1 MAGEEEEGGE
11 ERRLI
16 DLHGFAAG
24 KKPSLDP
31 KHPPSCLDNEPR
43 FDDPESAR
51 RHAVDAPVGVAVVVA
66 DSDGEAAVVGPDDSD
81 GAALVALDPQRAA
94 LAAVLGPPV
103 EAAVVTAP
111 WKGRGGEVGIDSTL
125 INTPPLSLITVCC
138 RGPAGRR
145 RAFSCSR
152 ERQIIDL
159 SPR

>member
-1 MAGEEEEGGE
+1 MGSHLPP
-11 ERRLI
+11 LI
-16 DLHGFAAG
+16 TTTIPPPLSLFHVPVFDGPHAPGLEAVGAEVAA
-24 KKPSLDP
+24 LV
-31 KHPPSCLDNEPR
+31 L
-43 FDDPESAR
+43 
-51 RHAVDAPVGVAVVVA
+51 VA
-66 DSDGEAAVVGPDDSD
+66 DGEGEAAVVGADDAD
-81 GAALVALDPQRAA
+81 GAALVALDRQRAA

-103 EAAVVTAP
+103 EAVVTAP

-138 RGPAGRR
+138 RGPDGRR

>member
-1 MAGEEEEGGE
+1 MLQLPSPALNYNHHSFSLSHVPVFDCPHAPGLEAVGAEV
-11 ERRLI
+11 
-16 DLHGFAAG
+16 AA
-24 KKPSLDP
+24 LV
-31 KHPPSCLDNEPR
+31 L
-43 FDDPESAR
+43 
-51 RHAVDAPVGVAVVVA
+51 VA
-66 DSDGEAAVVGPDDSD
+66 DGEGEAAVVGADDAD
-81 GAALVALDPQRAA
+81 GAALVALDRQRAA

-103 EAAVVTAP
+103 EAAVTAP

-125 INTPPLSLITVCC
+125 INTQPLSLITVCC